1 VNLFFVQVSSSAPDQ
16 ARRMCSEHVLP
27 FYVVCDVSCS
37 MTDHLDA
44 LNAGLFELHR
54 AVGTDPVVADR
65 TRFCLIGF
73 SESPEV
79 LLPLSRLSEITEI
92 SRLVARAATNFGATF
107 TLLRKLISQD
117 IDLLK
122 GQSNQVYRPA
132 VFFLSDGQPTD
143 PVTWPAAYAA
153 LTDPAWPTRPNVI
166 AFGVGD
172 ADPATIGR
180 IGTFRAFMGQDGV
193 SPGAALSGFARALTA
208 SILRSGNSSSGSDEI
223 VLRVPEHISGFVPLR
238 VDPV

>member
-1 VNLFFVQVSSSAPDQ
+1 
-16 ARRMCSEHVLP
+16 MCSEHVLP
-27 FYVVCDVSCS
+27 FYVVCDVSFS

-44 LNAGLFELHR
+44 LNAGLLELHR
-54 AVGTDPVVADR
+54 AIGTDPVVADR

-73 SESPEV
+73 SESPEI

-92 SRLVARAATNFGATF
+92 TTLVARAATNFGAAF
-107 TLLRKLISQD
+107 TLLRALIDQD
-117 IDLLK
+117 IEMLK
-122 GQSNQVYRPA
+122 GQSHRVYRPA

-143 PVTWPAAYAA
+143 PATWPAAYAA
-153 LTDPAWPTRPNVI
+153 LTDASWPARPNVI

-180 IGTFRAFMGQDGV
+180 IGTLRAFMGQDGV
-193 SPGAALSGFARALTA
+193 SPGSALHEFARALTA
-208 SILRSGNSSSGSDEI
+208 SIVRSGNSSSGSDG
-223 VLRVPEHISGFVPLR
+223 VSLRVPEQISGFTALR